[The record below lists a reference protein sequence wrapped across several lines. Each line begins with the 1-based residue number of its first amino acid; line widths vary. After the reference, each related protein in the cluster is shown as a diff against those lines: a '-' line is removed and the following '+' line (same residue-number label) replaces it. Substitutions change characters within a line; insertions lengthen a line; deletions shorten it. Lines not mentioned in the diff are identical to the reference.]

1 MKPDLDRHKL
11 FSRRAMLIGTGQF
24 ALMGALVARMYY
36 LQVLERDK
44 YATLAEENRISL
56 RLIQPAR
63 GRLVDR
69 FGEVLAANRQSY
81 RAVVIAEKVGDV
93 KQMVDM
99 LSTVI
104 EISDRDRKKFMKEA
118 RRKRAFVPITVRDNL
133 DWQEVSR
140 IEVNT
145 PDLQGVFVESGQTRD
160 YPLGADAAHA
170 LGFVAAVSEAEQTG
184 DPLLELPTFRI
195 GKLGVEK
202 TYDTILRGKAGRSQ
216 VEVNAHG
223 RIIKELSRVEPV
235 PGTDLVLTLDRGLQ
249 AFVSDRLREEPS
261 ASAVVLDVHTG
272 QVLALGSQPSFDPLK
287 FHDGIDHKSW
297 RLLNGAET
305 KPLINKALNG
315 EFAPGSTFKMCVAL
329 AALEAGLIT
338 PQTRFV
344 CRGVKVLGGARF
356 HCWKRG
362 GHGSVA
368 LKWGIKQSCDVYFY
382 EVARR
387 CGVDRI
393 AAMANRLGLGAPVGI
408 DIKGE
413 KPGFIPTA
421 AWKFATLGEKWQPG
435 EDLVAGIGQ
444 GYITT
449 TPLQLAVMTARM
461 VNGGRGVVPHISRD
475 NLTEEGLKPREYE
488 KAPDLG
494 ISKRSLGL
502 IVDAMSG
509 VVNESGGTARRGR
522 IDEPGMSMG
531 GKTGTAQVRRIT
543 AAERARGVKKNR
555 DLPWKLRDHGLFVG
569 FGPVDEPR
577 YAVSVVLQHGSSS
590 RYAVPVARD
599 IMRETLWRDPLNL
612 GPAERARKQAASAEG
627 GEEN

>member
-1 MKPDLDRHKL
+1 MKPDIERHKL
-11 FSRRAMLIGTGQF
+11 FSRRAMIVGTGQF

-44 YATLAEENRISL
+44 YQTLAEENRINL

-69 FGEVLAANRQSY
+69 FGEVMASNRQSY
-81 RAVVIAEKVGDV
+81 RAVVIAEKAKGVERI
-93 KQMVDM
+93 VDT
-99 LSTVI
+99 LASVI
-104 EISDRDRKKFMKEA
+104 TISERERKKFMKEA
-118 RRKRAFVPITVRDNL
+118 RRKRSFVPITVRDNL
-133 DWQEVSR
+133 NWDEVSR

-145 PDLQGVFVESGQTRD
+145 PDLPGVFVESGQTRF
-160 YPLGADAAHA
+160 YPMGQGAAHV
-170 LGFVAAVSEAEQTG
+170 LGYVAAVSAAEQTG

-195 GKLGVEK
+195 GKNGVEH
-202 TYDTILRGKAGRSQ
+202 TYDEVLRGKAGRSQ
-216 VEVNAHG
+216 IEVNAHG

-235 PGTDLVLTLDRGLQ
+235 PGTDLVLTLDAGLQ
-249 AFVSDRLREEPS
+249 GFVSDRLRDEPS
-261 ASAVVLDVHTG
+261 AAAVVLDVHTG
-272 QVLALGSQPSFDPLK
+272 QVLALGSQPSFEPSK

-297 RLLNGAET
+297 RLLNSSET

-329 AALEAGLIT
+329 TALEAGLIT
-338 PQTRFV
+338 PQTRFT
-344 CRGVKVLGGARF
+344 CRGVKALGGARF

-362 GHGSVA
+362 GHGSVN

-393 AAMANRLGLGAPVGI
+393 AAMAHKLGLGAPTGI

-413 KPGFIPTA
+413 KPGFFPTS

-461 VNGGRGVVPHISRD
+461 VNGGRAVVPHISRD
-475 NLTEEGLKPREYE
+475 ELKPGGLTAREYE
-488 KAPDLG
+488 KAEDLK
-494 ISKRSLGL
+494 ISERSRKL
-502 IVDAMSG
+502 IIDAMAG

-522 IDEPGMSMG
+522 INEPGMSMG
-531 GKTGTAQVRRIT
+531 GKTGTAQVRRIS

-590 RYAVPVARD
+590 RYAVPIARD
-599 IMRETLWRDPLNL
+599 IMRETLWRDPLRL
-612 GPAERARKQAASAEG
+612 GPEDLRRKQTASEN
-627 GEEN
+627 GEEG

>member
-1 MKPDLDRHKL
+1 MKPDIERHKL
-11 FSRRAMLIGTGQF
+11 FTRRAMVIGAGQF

-36 LQVLERDK
+36 LQVVERDK
-44 YATLAEENRISL
+44 YQTLAEENRINL

-69 FGEVLAANRQSY
+69 FGEIMASNRQSY
-81 RAVVIAEKVGDV
+81 RAVVIAEKTRDV
-93 KQMVDM
+93 KRIVET
-99 LSTVI
+99 LGSVI
-104 EISDRDRKKFMKEA
+104 RISDRDRKKFLKDA
-118 RRKRAFVPITVRDNL
+118 RRKRGFVPITVRDNL
-133 DWQEVSR
+133 DWDEVSR

-145 PDLQGVFVESGQTRD
+145 PDLPGVFVESGQTRD
-160 YPLGADAAHA
+160 YPMGPGAAHV
-170 LGFVAAVSEAEQTG
+170 LGYVAAVSQAELTG

-195 GKLGVEK
+195 GKNGVEQ
-202 TYDTILRGKAGRSQ
+202 TYDEILRGKAGRSQ

-223 RIIKELSRVEPV
+223 RIIKELSRVEAT
-235 PGTDLVLTLDRGLQ
+235 PGTDLVLTLDAGLQ
-249 AFVSDRLREEPS
+249 AFVSDRLRDEPS
-261 ASAVVLDVHTG
+261 AAAVVLDVHTG
-272 QVLALGSQPSFDPLK
+272 QVLALGSQPSFEPSK

-297 RLLNGAET
+297 RLYNGAET

-338 PQTRFV
+338 PQTRFS

-362 GHGSVA
+362 GHGSVN

-387 CGVDRI
+387 VGIDRI
-393 AAMANRLGLGAPVGI
+393 AEMSHRLGLGKPVGI

-413 KPGFIPTA
+413 KPGFIPTS
-421 AWKFATLGEKWQPG
+421 AWKFAMLGEKWQPG

-461 VNGGRGVVPHISRD
+461 VNGGRAVVPHIARD
-475 NLTEEGLKPREYE
+475 ELTPEGLVPREHE
-488 KAPDLG
+488 KAEDLK
-494 ISKRSLGL
+494 ISERSRKL
-502 IVDAMSG
+502 IIDAMSG

-522 IDEPGMSMG
+522 INEPGMSMG

-599 IMRETLWRDPLNL
+599 IMRETLWRDPLRL
-612 GPAERARKQAASAEG
+612 GPDELQQKQRESQST
-627 GEEN
+627 EEET

>member
-1 MKPDLDRHKL
+1 MKPDIERHKL
-11 FSRRAMLIGTGQF
+11 FSRRAMIVGTGQF

-44 YATLAEENRISL
+44 YQTLAEENRINL

-69 FGEVLAANRQSY
+69 FGQVMASNRQSY
-81 RAVVIAEKVGDV
+81 RAVVIAEKAKGVERI
-93 KQMVDM
+93 VDT
-99 LSTVI
+99 LASVI
-104 EISDRDRKKFMKEA
+104 TISERDRKKFMKEA
-118 RRKRAFVPITVRDNL
+118 RRKRSFVPITVRDNL
-133 DWQEVSR
+133 NWDEVSR

-145 PDLQGVFVESGQTRD
+145 PDLPGVFVESGLTRF
-160 YPLGADAAHA
+160 YPMGQGAAHV
-170 LGFVAAVSEAEQTG
+170 LGYVAAVSEAEQTG

-195 GKLGVEK
+195 GKNGVEYS
-202 TYDTILRGKAGRSQ
+202 YDEVLRGKAGRSQ

-235 PGTDLVLTLDRGLQ
+235 PGTDLVLTLDAGLQ
-249 AFVSDRLREEPS
+249 AFVSDRLRDEPS
-261 ASAVVLDVHTG
+261 AAAVVLDVHTG
-272 QVLALGSQPSFDPLK
+272 QVLALGSQPSFEPSK
-287 FHDGIDHKSW
+287 FHDGIDHKTW
-297 RLLNGAET
+297 GLLNRSET

-329 AALEAGLIT
+329 TALEAGLIT
-338 PQTRFV
+338 PQTRFT
-344 CRGVKVLGGARF
+344 CRGVKILGGARF
-356 HCWKRG
+356 HCWKRS
-362 GHGSVA
+362 GHGSVQ

-393 AAMANRLGLGAPVGI
+393 AAMAHKLGLGAPAGI

-413 KPGFIPTA
+413 KPGFIPTT

-449 TPLQLAVMTARM
+449 TPLQLAVMTARI
-461 VNGGRGVVPHISRD
+461 VNGGRAVVPHISRD
-475 NLTEEGLKPREYE
+475 ELKPGGMTAREYE
-488 KAPDLG
+488 TAEHLA
-494 ISKRSLGL
+494 ISERSLKL
-502 IVDAMSG
+502 VSDAMAG
-509 VVNESGGTARRGR
+509 VVNEAGGTARRGR
-522 IDEPGMSMG
+522 INEPGMSMG

-599 IMRETLWRDPLNL
+599 IMRETLWRDPLRL
-612 GPAERARKQAASAEG
+612 GPEDLLRKQTAREN
-627 GEEN
+627 GEEG